1 VRLFASGRVVPKP
14 QNTSSWERG
23 NTLASLK
30 NLVCSFLL
38 ALSAVAVSAQQ
49 ITGNI
54 RGTVSDASGALVQ
67 SATVIVKEVETGLTR
82 TATSDQS
89 GNYSLLELPVGH
101 YQLEVTAKGFQKY
114 LQEGISL
121 DVDQMATIAVHLQV
135 GSETQQVAVNANAT
149 LVQNTVSSLGETVM
163 SREILDLP
171 LDGRNF
177 SQLGVLQPGVVPLTP
192 GLLEAGGP
200 ARENEG
206 YAVDGQRPE
215 SNNFLIDG
223 ADNVS
228 SVDGGF
234 VLKPPI
240 DAIEE
245 FRILTHNANA
255 EFGRNTGSTTNIVTR
270 SGTNRFHGAL
280 WEFLRNDAMDSS
292 DYFTQA
298 VQPLKQ
304 NQFGATFGGPLV
316 KDKTFFFGYYEGFR
330 NRQGESVPAT
340 VPSADEKQGNFAEL
354 CTNISGDQ
362 LAQSG
367 PNAGLCVNSQG
378 NPDGNGQLTYFGTPV
393 PFNNMTLFTPID
405 PIATNLLPF
414 FPTATNGENGYIG
427 TQTLIE
433 NNDQFGV
440 RIDHYLSTSDTLNFR
455 YMYSAG
461 PTTDPLSPVG
471 ANVPGFPVG
480 EYDRAQN
487 FVAQET
493 HFFTPKTIGIARFSF
508 LRNTFLLDEH
518 LNHES
523 PASLGFQYA
532 PTLPLAAGPPFIQI
546 GGYASVGDPIT
557 GPRNTYQNTF
567 DLSGSLGW
575 IHGRHEF
582 KFGGG
587 YRRDQINGL
596 QGIASNGF
604 FVFAPVPSYEDFIYN
619 DGFANFLSANPVVFL
634 QGGGNFSREIR
645 DRALDAYAQDTYKV
659 SSHVTLNYGLRYELP
674 FPTTENHNEVNLFV
688 PGAQSTVMPSA
699 PSGLLYPGDPGVP
712 DGLIATQKTAFAP
725 RAGLA
730 WDLLGDGKTVVSAA
744 YGIFYEPYYTGEG
757 GPLQDPVSAPPYLKT
772 QQISFPINSFANP
785 YYTPDP
791 FSQAFPE
798 PMTLLVVARNMHLPY
813 AQDWNLNIQ
822 RSIGDDWLAQI
833 GYVGTAGVR
842 LPRFIEGN
850 PTVFIPGM
858 AVSPFCPQPNV
869 ACPISNENDINQRRL
884 YSGCTLA
891 NPNNCIYASV
901 GEMASIAN
909 SSYNALEA
917 SLRKRFSHGLS
928 FLASYTWAHSIDD
941 VSSFNITGSASQPV
955 AGENDL
961 AQNPFDLGAERGRS
975 MFDMRHR
982 FVLSY
987 QWNLPFWNHP
997 TNWYQHVL
1005 GNWQLNGIATVMSG
1019 GPFTVFDSNDVS
1031 LQGTAPEITGFSANR
1046 PNLIG
1051 NPNNGPRT
1059 PQEWMNVNAFQQL
1072 QPDPLGRFQVFGDE
1086 GRNVVA
1092 GPPYADWDFS
1102 AFKNIPVSEGKEFQ
1116 FRGELFNVLNHT
1128 NLRLPV
1134 SDISS
1139 PNFGQI
1145 QQDVGPRVIQVA
1157 LKLLF

>member
-1 VRLFASGRVVPKP
+1 MRI
-14 QNTSSWERG
+14 RG
-23 NTLASLK
+23 
-30 NLVCSFLL
+30 LL
-38 ALSAVAVSAQQ
+38 CFFVAIFTALTVTAQQ

-54 RGTVSDASGALVQ
+54 HGTILDASGAVVQ
-67 SATVIVKEVETGLTR
+67 AATVSAKQIETGLTR
-82 TATSDQS
+82 TAITDRN
-89 GNYSLLELPVGH
+89 GNYLLVELPVGH
-101 YQLEVTAKGFQKY
+101 YQVEVSAKGFERY

-121 DVDQMATIAVHLQV
+121 DVNQAAAVLVHLQV
-135 GSETQQVAVNANAT
+135 GSETQQVDVKADAA

-163 SREILDLP
+163 QREIVDLP

-240 DAIEE
+240 DAIDE

-255 EFGRNTGSTTNIVTR
+255 EFGQNTGSTTNIITR
-270 SGTNRFHGAL
+270 SGTNSFHGAL

-292 DYFTQA
+292 DYFTRS

-304 NQFGATFGGPLV
+304 NQFGATFGGPIV

-340 VPSADEKQGNFAEL
+340 VPSQPETQGNFGEL
-354 CTNISGDQ
+354 CANITGDSFN
-362 LAQSG
+362 QSS
-367 PNAGLCVNSQG
+367 GLCMNAQ
-378 NPDGNGQLTYFGTPV
+378 NQPDPNGQLTFFGTAV
-393 PFNNMTLFTPID
+393 PFNQMTLFTPIN
-405 PIATNLLPF
+405 PVAANVLPF
-414 FPTATNGENGYIG
+414 FPTSATNAFIP
-427 TQTLIE
+427 TQTKDE
-433 NNDQFGV
+433 TNNQFGV
-440 RIDHYLSTSDTLNFR
+440 RLDHYLSVSDTLNFR
-455 YMYSAG
+455 YMYSSG

-493 HFFTPKTIGIARFSF
+493 HIFSPGTIGVARFSF

-557 GPRNTYQNTF
+557 GPRYTYQNTF
-567 DLSGSLGW
+567 DLSGSLSW
-575 IHGRHEF
+575 IHGRHEL

-604 FVFAPVPSYEDFIYN
+604 FVFAPIPSFENFLYN
-619 DGFANFLSANPVVFL
+619 DGFANFLSGNPVVFL
-634 QGGGNFSREIR
+634 QGGGDFSREVR
-645 DRALDAYAQDTYKV
+645 GRALDAYAQDTYKV
-659 SSHVTLNYGLRYELP
+659 SSRLTLNYGLRYELP
-674 FPTTENHNEVNLFV
+674 FPDTENHNEVNLFV
-688 PGAQSTVMPSA
+688 PGVQSQVMPSA
-699 PSGLLYPGDPGVP
+699 PAGLLYPGDPGIP
-712 DGLIATQKTAFAP
+712 RGLISTETTAFAP
-725 RAGLA
+725 RVGLA
-730 WDLLGDGKTVVSAA
+730 WDVSGSAKTVVSAG
-744 YGIFYEPYYTGEG
+744 YGIFYEPFYNGEG

-772 QQISFPINSFANP
+772 QQISFPVNSFANP
-785 YYTPDP
+785 YYVPNP
-791 FSQAFPE
+791 FSEQFPE
-798 PMTLLVVARNMHLPY
+798 PMTLLVDARNLHLPY
-813 AQDWNLNIQ
+813 AQDWNLNVQ
-822 RSIGDDWLAQI
+822 HAFGADWLLQL
-833 GYVGTAGVR
+833 GYVGTTGVH
-842 LPRFIEGN
+842 LPRFIEGD
-850 PTVFIPGM
+850 PPVFIPGLDTT
-858 AVSPFCPQPNV
+858 SPGCGPPNQP
-869 ACPISNENDINQRRL
+869 CPISNENNVNQRRL

-891 NPNNCIYASV
+891 QPNNCVYGSV
-901 GEMASIAN
+901 GEIASIAN
-909 SSYNALEA
+909 SDYNALEA
-917 SLRKRFSHGLS
+917 SLRKRFGRGLS
-928 FLASYTWAHSIDD
+928 FLASYTYSKSIDD

-961 AQNPFDLGAERGRS
+961 AQNPFDLAAERGRS
-975 MFDMRHR
+975 MFDARHR
-982 FVLSY
+982 FVVSY

-997 TNWYQHVL
+997 SNRYQRAF
-1005 GNWQLNGIATVMSG
+1005 GNWQLNGIFTVMSG
-1019 GPFTVFDSNDVS
+1019 TPFTVFDSNDVS
-1031 LQGTAPEITGFSANR
+1031 LQGQAPEITGFSANR

-1059 PQEWMNVNAFQQL
+1059 PQEWFNVSAFQQL
-1072 QPDPLGRFQVFGDE
+1072 QPDPQGRFEVFGNE
-1086 GRNVVA
+1086 GRNVVE
-1092 GPPYADWDFS
+1092 GPGYFNWDFS
-1102 AFKNIPVSEGKEFQ
+1102 AFKNIRVTESKEFQ
-1116 FRGELFNVLNHT
+1116 FRGELFNLLNHT
-1128 NLRLPV
+1128 NFRLPI

-1145 QQDVGPRVIQVA
+1145 QQDVAPRVIQVA
-1157 LKLLF
+1157 LKFLF